1 MTREETVNLVY
12 AVLVTFPSQYKNIDK
27 ATIEKMV
34 SAWFLI
40 LGDYDYKVVQSG
52 FKAYCQSDRTGFA
65 PSPGQIINAAQDIA
79 TPVASSGA
87 EMWSLVLRASRDSI
101 YHAEERFAELPPL
114 VQQAVGSPSTLR
126 AMGQVDTGTVDTVL
140 QSQFLREYRALEE
153 MSRKEGR
160 YSPDLKALADAHRS
174 EFRRAVL
181 SAKDRPM
188 LEDNG
193 YDE

>member
-1 MTREETVNLVY
+1 MTRDETVTLVR
-12 AVLVTFPSQYKNIDK
+12 AVLVTFPAQYKNVDK
-27 ATIEKMV
+27 MTIEDMV
-34 SAWFLI
+34 SAWHMI
-40 LGDYDYKVVQSG
+40 LADYDYKTVQSG
-52 FKAYCQSDRTGFA
+52 FKAYCQSDRSGFA
-65 PSPGQIINAAQDIA
+65 PSPGQIINSAQDVIA
-79 TPVASSGA
+79 PVASSGA

-126 AMGQVDTGTVDTVL
+126 AMGQVDTSTVDTVL

-188 LEDNG
+188 IEDNG

>member
-1 MTREETVNLVY
+1 
-12 AVLVTFPSQYKNIDK
+12 
-27 ATIEKMV
+27 
-34 SAWFLI
+34 
-40 LGDYDYKVVQSG
+40 
-52 FKAYCQSDRTGFA
+52 
-65 PSPGQIINAAQDIA
+65 
-79 TPVASSGA
+79 
-87 EMWSLVLRASRDSI
+87 
-101 YHAEERFAELPPL
+101 
-114 VQQAVGSPSTLR
+114 
-126 AMGQVDTGTVDTVL
+126 MGQVDTGTVDTVL

-188 LEDNG
+188 IEDNG